1 MNYGR
6 KKRGG
11 RNEEEKKRERE
22 GWQVWGGGEKLSGHC
37 ESSTSHSFPSSPSFF
52 SLLSFAYQFLPR
64 IFHIF
69 LSSTFSSRSILP
81 YSKLALS
88 SPLLFWFD
96 SLSPIFFSR
105 TWLRA
110 PHPHGPSIRHSFRTK
125 AVAPL

>member
-1 MNYGR
+1 MGGR
-6 KKRGG
+6 REEGEMKKR
-11 RNEEEKKRERE
+11 RRERE
-22 GWQVWGGGEKLSGHC
+22 KVGRFGGGEKLSGHC
-37 ESSTSHSFPSSPSFF
+37 ESSTSHSFPSPSFF